1 MESRRDKYRNNPIKN
16 KDLKIDVNFDI
27 STLDLMCSFIVSN
40 NKNIRRGNIINMR
53 NLFLIIDMNNYA
65 NDNERLS
72 RIDFI
77 YSSVFMNVI

>member
-40 NKNIRRGNIINMR
+40 NKITII
-53 NLFLIIDMNNYA
+53 
-65 NDNERLS
+65 
-72 RIDFI
+72 
-77 YSSVFMNVI
+77 